1 MTKLSFSKPGLL
13 FILGSQGKGSW
24 PDSSVAILERSL
36 GEITRSLDK
45 NEVKD
50 KHAFFAMKGF
60 PNLARL
66 FGLLAD
72 QRQSCVI
79 PLKSVI
85 SSSVTWKLACKGHR
99 QNTEFVLKSNYI
111 TLFVDILLDRLSWL
125 IPDEQVVKR
134 ESTEEINEFGENDN
148 GPDVDPV
155 AKAIMNLLS
164 TVLDDLTFYLRDD
177 KKSIDQ
183 CEVNDVKVRAQDQVN
198 SFKCCEKTLG
208 DLIMDVL
215 VMVQIVS
222 KFNGTF
228 WS

>member
-1 MTKLSFSKPGLL
+1 
-13 FILGSQGKGSW
+13 
-24 PDSSVAILERSL
+24 LERSL

-148 GPDVDPV
+148 GPVVDPV
-155 AKAIMNLLS
+155 AKAIMTLLS

-183 CEVNDVKVRAQDQVN
+183 CEVNDVKVRAQDQVKLY
-198 SFKCCEKTLG
+198 SFN
-208 DLIMDVL
+208 V
-215 VMVQIVS
+215 
-222 KFNGTF
+222 FNNGCFGYDPNRTK
-228 WS
+228 S